1 MTATTTTSAAPT
13 TVDINDHLAAAAYL
27 MKHHATSALVVVR
40 GEPLCIISEAD
51 LAAAAAHG
59 TDLERTRVFHLVSW
73 LAGRHLTCG

>member
-1 MTATTTTSAAPT
+1 MTATTTSVAPT
-13 TVDINDHLAAAAYL
+13 TVDVNDHLAAADYL

-59 TDLERTRVFHLVSW
+59 TDLERNRVFHLVGR
-73 LAGRHLTCG
+73 LADRHPGCR